1 VLKPVV
7 ARYQGNISRIYFRAD
22 AGFAN
27 PEVYEY
33 LEAEGIKV
41 SLYLMKNDRQLLERR
56 MSGGPTAEKEA
67 TQKILMFFVSFG
79 FIGLIAHRF
88 AWSHMPPYV
97 APAGDALVM
106 LGWLAIF
113 FVFKENTFTSA
124 TIELAPGRART
135 APDVRRSLCHASWD
149 TDCPRFVVGRAHH
162 RCDHAG
168 AYTETI

>member
-1 VLKPVV
+1 
-7 ARYQGNISRIYFRAD
+7 
-22 AGFAN
+22 
-27 PEVYEY
+27 
-33 LEAEGIKV
+33 
-41 SLYLMKNDRQLLERR
+41 
-56 MSGGPTAEKEA
+56 
-67 TQKILMFFVSFG
+67 
-79 FIGLIAHRF
+79 
-88 AWSHMPPYV
+88 MPPYV

-124 TIELAPGRART
+124 TIELAPGQKSYIDRPVRART

-168 AYTETI
+168 AYMETI